1 MSTSPASHLNPEVAE
16 SPLTL
21 GKTANAQGV
30 IAWSSFFFALLQSV
44 CTFIAAVD
52 GLRLLIGAGSL
63 AFAVEAGEVLDRF
76 HVNWIRI
83 PMVAFAL
90 LGSLLN
96 LAILAQLRYLRNR
109 PASQWRQQPLSTQ
122 KLRMERMQLFLALA
136 TLILLGAEEC
146 LHFKDFHHF

>member
-1 MSTSPASHLNPEVAE
+1 MLTTPASQLKSEVAE
-16 SPLTL
+16 PPLAA
-21 GKTANAQGV
+21 GKTGGAQGL

-44 CTFIAAVD
+44 CTFFAAVD

-63 AFAVEAGEVLDRF
+63 AFAIEAGKVLDRF

-83 PMVAFAL
+83 PMVVFAL

-109 PASQWRQQPLSTQ
+109 PASQWRQQPLSRQ

-136 TLILLGAEEC
+136 TLILLGIEEC
-146 LHFKDFHHF
+146 LHFKDFHRF